1 MEEIQKYEYP
11 YNKLCKDYKNKF
23 IRLNCWIKIGEIFHV
38 TPHEAENKYN
48 YIRNLFAA
56 IFHPIWR
63 ENVKLGSR
71 TCPVQSTS
79 QAIDQMATVNRPDC
93 PNTI

>member
-71 TCPVQSTS
+71 TCPVQSTTP
-79 QAIDQMATVNRPDC
+79 AIDQMETVG
-93 PNTI
+93 